1 MSYENKPKANW
12 TLMKTFD
19 NNFSVSISDK
29 GCIKFSHETNILAM
43 IPLKNVKDLGEV
55 IVKLTHEDYT
65 EFEARVAVTK
75 EQVKIQKQVATSVLR
90 AQQLARSA
98 LDTLVASGMSPEQA
112 QNLINGIKVG

>member
-12 TLMKTFD
+12 TLMRTFD

-29 GCIKFSHETNILAM
+29 GCIKFSHESNILAM

-55 IVKLTHEDYT
+55 IAKLTHEDYT
-65 EFEARVAVTK
+65 EFQARVAVTK

-90 AQQLARSA
+90 AQQLARAA
-98 LDTLVASGMSPEQA
+98 LDQLIASGMSPEQA
-112 QNLINGIKVG
+112 QALLNGTKVG